1 MQVKGVWEG
10 GGFSFYLFIYLFY
23 SILTTIKIFK
33 GGREREMLL

>member
-10 GGFSFYLFIYLFY
+10 GGFRFLFIYLSY
-23 SILTTIKIFK
+23 GILTTIKIFR